1 MIPAAYTTLGASLF
15 LLGGLLTCF
24 AGFRLFR
31 IVLGIY
37 GFFLGAMVASGM
49 TDPGNTWSVMMFGLG
64 GGLVGAILLVI
75 AYYVGVGLIGAGLAA
90 LALNFLWKFIG
101 GDPPTLVLVIVC
113 VIGAVSA
120 LNANRLVVIF
130 GTAIAGSWTTMV
142 GGLALLG
149 DPASFKAA
157 SAPGIWVVYP
167 MDMLPRAWWVPVV
180 WVAITAAGVVVQ
192 LNTTTKTGGKKRKKT
207 TKKSTEE

>member
-1 MIPAAYTTLGASLF
+1 MIPAAYTTVGASLF

-31 IVLGIY
+31 LVLGIY
-37 GFFLGAMVASGM
+37 GFFLGAMIGSGM
-49 TDPGNTWSVMMFGLG
+49 TDPGNTWSVMMFGLV
-64 GGLVGAILLVI
+64 GGLAGAFLLVV
-75 AYYVGVGLIGAGLAA
+75 AYYTGVGLIGAGLAA

-101 GDPPTLVLVIVC
+101 GDPQTLVLVIVC
-113 VIGAVSA
+113 VVGAIAA

-130 GTAIAGSWTTMV
+130 GTAIAGAWTSMV
-142 GGLALLG
+142 GGLALVG

-167 MDMLPRAWWVPVV
+167 MDMLPRTWWVTGL
-180 WVAITAAGVVVQ
+180 WFALTIAGVIVQ
-192 LNTTTKTGGKKRKKT
+192 LNTTTKTGGKKRK
-207 TKKSTEE
+207 TKKEQ

>member
-1 MIPAAYTTLGASLF
+1 MIPAAYTTVGASLF

-37 GFFLGAMVASGM
+37 GFFLGAMVGSGM
-49 TDPGNTWSVMMFGLG
+49 TDPGSTWSVMMFGLA
-64 GGLVGAILLVI
+64 GGLVGAILLVV

-101 GDPPTLVLVIVC
+101 GTPPTLVLVIVC
-113 VIGAVSA
+113 VIGAVAA
-120 LNANRLVVIF
+120 LNVSRLVVIF
-130 GTAIAGSWTTMV
+130 GTAIAGSWTAMV
-142 GGLALLG
+142 GGLALMG

-167 MDMLPRAWWVPVV
+167 MDMLPRAWWV
-180 WVAITAAGVVVQ
+180 TALWFGLTIAGVVVQ
-192 LNTTTKTGGKKRKKT
+192 MSTTTKTGGKKR
-207 TKKSTEE
+207 TKHKVPSS

>member
-1 MIPAAYTTLGASLF
+1 MIPAAYTTVGASLF

-31 IVLGIY
+31 LVLGIY
-37 GFFLGAMVASGM
+37 GFFLGAMIGSGM
-49 TDPGNTWSVMMFGLG
+49 TDPGNTWSVMMFGLV
-64 GGLVGAILLVI
+64 GGLAGAFLLVV
-75 AYYVGVGLIGAGLAA
+75 AYYTGVGLIGAGLAA

-113 VIGAVSA
+113 VVGAIAA

-130 GTAIAGSWTTMV
+130 GTAIAGAWTSMV
-142 GGLALLG
+142 GGLALVG

-167 MDMLPRAWWVPVV
+167 MDMLPRTWWVTGL
-180 WVAITAAGVVVQ
+180 WFALTIAGVIVQ
-192 LNTTTKTGGKKRKKT
+192 LNTTTKTGGKKRK
-207 TKKSTEE
+207 TKKEQ

>member
-1 MIPAAYTTLGASLF
+1 MIPAAYTTVGASLF

-31 IVLGIY
+31 LVLGIY
-37 GFFLGAMVASGM
+37 GFFLGAMIGSGM
-49 TDPGNTWSVMMFGLG
+49 TDPGNTWSVMMFGLI
-64 GGLVGAILLVI
+64 GGLAGAILLVV
-75 AYYVGVGLIGAGLAA
+75 AYYTGVGLIGAGLAA

-113 VIGAVSA
+113 VVGAIAA
-120 LNANRLVVIF
+120 LNINRLVVIF
-130 GTAIAGSWTTMV
+130 GTAIAGAWTTMV
-142 GGLALLG
+142 GGLALMG

-167 MDMLPRAWWVPVV
+167 MDMLPRTWWV
-180 WVAITAAGVVVQ
+180 TALWFGLTIAGVIVQ
-192 LNTTTKTGGKKRKKT
+192 LNTTTKTGGKKRKKQR
-207 TKKSTEE
+207 KSTEE

>member
-192 LNTTTKTGGKKRKKT
+192 LNTTTKTGGKKRKKN
-207 TKKSTEE
+207 KVPGS

>member
-1 MIPAAYTTLGASLF
+1 MIPAAYTTVGASLF

-31 IVLGIY
+31 VVLGIY
-37 GFFLGAMVASGM
+37 GFFLGAMIGSGM
-49 TDPGNTWSVMMFGLG
+49 TDPGNTWSVMMFGLV
-64 GGLVGAILLVI
+64 GGLVGAILLVV

-113 VIGAVSA
+113 VVGAIAA
-120 LNANRLVVIF
+120 LNVNRLVVIF

-142 GGLALLG
+142 GGLALMG

-167 MDMLPRAWWVPVV
+167 MDMLPRTWWVTGL
-180 WVAITAAGVVVQ
+180 WFALTIAGVIVQ
-192 LNTTTKTGGKKRKKT
+192 LNTTTKTGGKKRK
-207 TKKSTEE
+207 TKKEQ

>member
-1 MIPAAYTTLGASLF
+1 MIPAAYTTVGASLF
-15 LLGGLLTCF
+15 LFGGLLTCF

-31 IVLGIY
+31 LVLGIY
-37 GFFLGAMVASGM
+37 GFFLGAMIGSGM
-49 TDPGNTWSVMMFGLG
+49 TDPGNTWSVMMFGLA
-64 GGLVGAILLVI
+64 GGLVGAVLLVV

-113 VIGAVSA
+113 VVGAIAA

-130 GTAIAGSWTTMV
+130 GTAIAGAWTSMV
-142 GGLALLG
+142 GGLALTG

-167 MDMLPRAWWVPVV
+167 MDMLPRTWWVTGL
-180 WVAITAAGVVVQ
+180 WFALTIAGVVVQ
-192 LNTTTKTGGKKRKKT
+192 LNTTTKTGGKKRK
-207 TKKSTEE
+207 TKKEQ